1 MSLVLPS
8 AARGGPRGEQLRA
21 EPPGPP
27 LSRALRGQSR
37 TLRALPLCPRHL
49 LASQFITG
57 QTAGFAGAR
66 AALSS
71 PRPVAAAM
79 RAPPGAGARSGAA
92 PGPPASGDGARPRP
106 ASGSLTCAPH
116 PSPGSTR
123 RPGGL
128 LCLRLLPVC
137 DEDGLQGARAFFQ
150 QLSHVSRLA
159 QSRRAPGRG
168 PTEVPHSRRLK

>member
-57 QTAGFAGAR
+57 QTAGFAGRAGGAVLSSSCGCSDAR
-66 AALSS
+66 AARGGSAQWG
-71 PRPVAAAM
+71 R
-79 RAPPGAGARSGAA
+79 AGAAGVAQPVETAHGLA
-92 PGPPASGDGARPRP
+92 P
-106 ASGSLTCAPH
+106 
-116 PSPGSTR
+116 
-123 RPGGL
+123 
-128 LCLRLLPVC
+128 RL
-137 DEDGLQGARAFFQ
+137 
-150 QLSHVSRLA
+150 
-159 QSRRAPGRG
+159 GR
-168 PTEVPHSRRLK
+168 

>member
-1 MSLVLPS
+1 MSLVLPR

-57 QTAGFAGAR
+57 QTAGFAGRAGGAVLSSSCGCSDAR
-66 AALSS
+66 AARGQCG
-71 PRPVAAAM
+71 P
-79 RAPPGAGARSGAA
+79 AG
-92 PGPPASGDGARPRP
+92 GDGARPRP

-168 PTEVPHSRRLK
+168 PREVPHSRRLK